1 MFPLIFTPK
10 KQISTY
16 NFNYIDTP
24 YPMGGGRPSLSA
36 GFNTLLT
43 CFYGIWLVPVNVDTL
58 SFMQNDK
65 AGFSPQ
71 LCFDFHKTWPD
82 DI

>member
-1 MFPLIFTPK
+1 
-10 KQISTY
+10 
-16 NFNYIDTP
+16 
-24 YPMGGGRPSLSA
+24 MGGGRPSLSA

-65 AGFSPQ
+65 AGFSP
-71 LCFDFHKTWPD
+71 
-82 DI
+82 

>member
-1 MFPLIFTPK
+1 MVHKAIRL
-10 KQISTY
+10 
-16 NFNYIDTP
+16 DP